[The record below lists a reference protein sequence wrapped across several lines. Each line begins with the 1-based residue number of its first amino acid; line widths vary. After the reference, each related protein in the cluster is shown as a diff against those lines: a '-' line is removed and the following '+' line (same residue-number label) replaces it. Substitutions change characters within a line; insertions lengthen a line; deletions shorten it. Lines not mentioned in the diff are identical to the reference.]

1 MGEFYT
7 SLPAADPLHAIEA
20 MSDILTFPAA
30 FYAEPASVAKAPG
43 GRASLP
49 LPKLS
54 ATSPSP
60 RTPRPGNP
68 SRSRALRP
76 QKPSKFNEKAVHV
89 ADYLYRYYDPLT
101 GRWPSRDPI
110 EEEGGMNLYGY
121 IKNDAIYNVDLV
133 GLLIT
138 PLGPPISP
146 VPPSNEEVRQ
156 AFYNTVASRAGIGG
170 NALAEKFLKQWV
182 WQKGDLKI
190 TEQELHDNFG
200 PWPLS
205 LLHDPQF
212 SLDLNKNCSGG
223 SESSF
228 SGTYK
233 VLRPSFFGRTLGRY
247 WVYIKVEVECCL
259 CDDMA
264 GGSPLVRP
272 AILTSSDIEW
282 NAEGVIWGNDRY
294 DFNKGNRP
302 PEDEEQVRKM
312 RWANWIPFIGKDFDI
327 STPEIKFTETR
338 ECDEPNMPNIHWS
351 SGTSHGMF

>member
-110 EEEGGMNLYGY
+110 EEKGGMNLYGFVGNNGVNAWDY
-121 IKNDAIYNVDLV
+121 LGFCIQTDFNWTDDWNVISFDQEWT
-133 GLLIT
+133 GLS
-138 PLGPPISP
+138 GGA
-146 VPPSNEEVRQ
+146 VREL
-156 AFYNTVASRAGIGG
+156 T
-170 NALAEKFLKQWV
+170 
-182 WQKGDLKI
+182 KI
-190 TEQELHDNFG
+190 TLYFE
-200 PWPLS
+200 
-205 LLHDPQF
+205 
-212 SLDLNKNCSGG
+212 
-223 SESSF
+223 
-228 SGTYK
+228 
-233 VLRPSFFGRTLGRY
+233 RAA
-247 WVYIKVEVECCL
+247 EVECC
-259 CDDMA
+259 C
-264 GGSPLVRP
+264 S
-272 AILTSSDIEW
+272 
-282 NAEGVIWGNDRY
+282 GVKY
-294 DFNKGNRP
+294 
-302 PEDEEQVRKM
+302 
-312 RWANWIPFIGKDFDI
+312 
-327 STPEIKFTETR
+327 
-338 ECDEPNMPNIHWS
+338 WS
-351 SGTSHGMF
+351 SGILVGSVEVPIDEGIMMPGIPTGPAIPLPTPTSIGSGVGELIAGIIDEAMGGLPPATLGGVDRIAISQAIQKAIDDANEPADPKWKNGNWPCD